1 MSVVDFSFSE
11 TTSLAGKNSPTKL
24 PPELVAQQKVY
35 RNLVLKDLIDS
46 EKAHV
51 AELQGLLKNFLH
63 PLEKSEMWVLILY
76 NYLFISKTVILCM
89 LDLKL
94 IVLIKQFN
102 KMYKPWILCH
112 LLLYK
117 LDGPSNLWFPTV
129 IERDRN
135 CVCVQHLFV
144 ANVHVHR
151 TGMQICM
158 YAEMHVGLPV
168 RKSSLVTCNRNEQFC
183 VLLE

>member
-1 MSVVDFSFSE
+1 MSVVDFSYSE

-76 NYLFISKTVILCM
+76 NYLFIIKTVILLHVEAM
-89 LDLKL
+89 KLK
-94 IVLIKQFN
+94 VLIKQFN
-102 KMYKPWILCH
+102 KMYKPWIFCH
-112 LLLYK
+112 FCCFTNLMVPVICGFPLRLSVLGIVYVCSICLLQMYMC
-117 LDGPSNLWFPTV
+117 
-129 IERDRN
+129 IEQ
-135 CVCVQHLFV
+135 VCKYACTQK
-144 ANVHVHR
+144 
-151 TGMQICM
+151 CM
-158 YAEMHVGLPV
+158 
-168 RKSSLVTCNRNEQFC
+168 
-183 VLLE
+183 